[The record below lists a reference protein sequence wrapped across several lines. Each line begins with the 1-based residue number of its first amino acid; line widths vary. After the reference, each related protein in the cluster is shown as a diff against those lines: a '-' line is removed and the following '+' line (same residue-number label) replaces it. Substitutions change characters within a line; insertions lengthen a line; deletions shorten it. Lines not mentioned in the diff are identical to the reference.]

1 MKFKHY
7 DWMLQVTWQVTTN
20 QSVLEYDL
28 ALKIQWYQNP
38 AQNLSKNVRKRV
50 LESKNHFRLRRT
62 RTEAFWRQGAR
73 ANHRAAVPSCQEVL
87 LRLKSKHLCICLS
100 LSLSLSLGLS
110 YSPKLFC
117 TKCFNDV
124 VSEKKKMAAWMCTEM
139 RQADRVILK
148 GKSETSDKMV
158 N

>member
-38 AQNLSKNVRKRV
+38 AQNLSKNVRKRG

-100 LSLSLSLGLS
+100 LSLSRALVQ
-110 YSPKLFC
+110 PKIVLQKMLQRRRFRE
-117 TKCFNDV
+117 
-124 VSEKKKMAAWMCTEM
+124 EKNGCLNVHRDEAG
-139 RQADRVILK
+139 RQ
-148 GKSETSDKMV
+148 SDSKRQIRDIW
-158 N
+158 

>member
-7 DWMLQVTWQVTTN
+7 DWMLQVTWQFTTN

-50 LESKNHFRLRRT
+50 LESKNHFRLRRS

-73 ANHRAAVPSCQEVL
+73 SNHRAAVPSCQEVL

-100 LSLSLSLGLS
+100 LSLSDSRTAQNCFA
-110 YSPKLFC
+110 K
-117 TKCFNDV
+117 KCFNDV
-124 VSEKKKMAAWMCTEM
+124 VSEKKKIGCQNVHRDEAG
-139 RQADRVILK
+139 RQ
-148 GKSETSDKMV
+148 SDSKRKIRDIW
-158 N
+158 

>member
-73 ANHRAAVPSCQEVL
+73 TNHRAAVPSCQEVL

-100 LSLSLSLGLS
+100 LSRALVQ
-110 YSPKLFC
+110 PKIVLQKMLQRRRFRE
-117 TKCFNDV
+117 
-124 VSEKKKMAAWMCTEM
+124 EKNWLPECAPRWGRPTEWF
-139 RQADRVILK
+139 
-148 GKSETSDKMV
+148 
-158 N
+158 

>member
-100 LSLSLSLGLS
+100 LSLSGSRTAQNCFAKNAS
-110 YSPKLFC
+110 TTSFPRRKKL
-117 TKCFNDV
+117 
-124 VSEKKKMAAWMCTEM
+124 AARMCTEM